1 MDKEEIARKISE
13 FSEYL
18 NVANIFTDVFRWLIW
33 VLVQGVA
40 VIVDGLEKVTDD
52 VLLIR
57 KFFQNPEVVAF
68 VDTIR
73 PFLYILLAF
82 SLLYTGYLLIFQKK
96 FNREGIAINLFIAMA
111 VIALLGTGMEKAN
124 EFTDEAVSAVK
135 TGGLYESE
143 AGTLSDT
150 VIQQN
155 VTDLVMFDQNGWS
168 TTDLS
173 SPNSFS
179 PSKSRKLD
187 IKQRFAKEDLDEVDI
202 EISREGEEISK
213 HYLVLGEGDSEKI
226 AKFDQSGLEWNNEY
240 YYRYDV
246 DWLTLLVTLAVMA
259 FTLFSIAYKLARLSF
274 ELTFNYVLAIL
285 IAPADVHDGQ
295 KTKKVIQSILNTFL
309 VIILIFLSMKIYM
322 MGTAYIA
329 DELDGLAYLIALIAF
344 SVAVVDGPN
353 IVERLFGIDAGLKS
367 GWGVLAGAYA
377 STKAITGLGKGLANM
392 AKDKD
397 GSSLDESKSQ
407 KSNSVKP
414 RLGNGEKVASPNDE
428 GEESKSAQ
436 NATGIV
442 GGQANNG
449 LANKG
454 KGKGSDVTGFSET
467 STDMTGETKSTGTKG
482 ISAELEQQETQN
494 RTQTKAPSP
503 NDVDRATISPIGN
516 GSVPSSGG
524 SHSVQKTQGI
534 QKSSV
539 QTDTD
544 ITSIADQ
551 VQGNSSVSNFNAGGS
566 PSNVTESPTSVH
578 NSSSGIVTQNG
589 SQSVQRAQGVQKTSV
604 QTDASVTNV
613 TEQVQGNTT
622 TSTTNIGSSASQII
636 TPTNANV
643 GSSEVKNVGGSHSVD
658 KTKVVQNSTV
668 QSDME
673 VASTTEQIQG
683 RTTTTNT
690 NTVHS
695 DGSNSIQNQSYERK
709 RPRSYNIDNSSQN
722 IMKKMKNFKNK
733 K

>member
-18 NVANIFTDVFRWLIW
+18 NVANIYTDVFRWLIW

-52 VLLIR
+52 VLLI
-57 KFFQNPEVVAF
+57 KTFFQNPEVVAF

-96 FNREGIAINLFIAMA
+96 FNRDGIAINLFIAMA

-124 EFTDEAVSAVK
+124 EFTDEAVSAMK

-155 VTDLVMFDQNGWS
+155 VTDLVMFDRNNWS
-168 TTDLS
+168 TTELS

-179 PSKSRKLD
+179 PSKSRKID

-246 DWLTLLVTLAVMA
+246 DWLTLLVTLAVMG

-274 ELTFNYVLAIL
+274 ELAFNYVLAII

-295 KTKKVIQSILNTFL
+295 KTKKILESILNTFL

-322 MGTAYIA
+322 MGTAYISK
-329 DELDGLAYLIALIAF
+329 ELDGLAYLIALIAF
-344 SVAVVDGPN
+344 SVAVIDGPN

-377 STKAITGLGKGLANM
+377 GGRMVAGLGKSLA
-392 AKDKD
+392 
-397 GSSLDESKSQ
+397 S
-407 KSNSVKP
+407 
-414 RLGNGEKVASPNDE
+414 
-428 GEESKSAQ
+428 
-436 NATGIV
+436 
-442 GGQANNG
+442 
-449 LANKG
+449 LANKFNN
-454 KGKGSDVTGFSET
+454 KNSPNSLTGSGGS
-467 STDMTGETKSTGTKG
+467 GGGGNKP
-482 ISAELEQQETQN
+482 
-494 RTQTKAPSP
+494 PSP
-503 NDVDRATISPIGN
+503 NDKD
-516 GSVPSSGG
+516 
-524 SHSVQKTQGI
+524 
-534 QKSSV
+534 KS
-539 QTDTD
+539 
-544 ITSIADQ
+544 
-551 VQGNSSVSNFNAGGS
+551 
-566 PSNVTESPTSVH
+566 
-578 NSSSGIVTQNG
+578 
-589 SQSVQRAQGVQKTSV
+589 
-604 QTDASVTNV
+604 
-613 TEQVQGNTT
+613 
-622 TSTTNIGSSASQII
+622 
-636 TPTNANV
+636 
-643 GSSEVKNVGGSHSVD
+643 
-658 KTKVVQNSTV
+658 
-668 QSDME
+668 
-673 VASTTEQIQG
+673 
-683 RTTTTNT
+683 
-690 NTVHS
+690 
-695 DGSNSIQNQSYERK
+695 
-709 RPRSYNIDNSSQN
+709 
-722 IMKKMKNFKNK
+722 
-733 K
+733 